1 VFRRWVGV
9 VLGAGWLVACSGSNQ
24 VVPFEGPDGADGA
37 RDARSGADATMASD
51 DATDGATQ
59 AAADAEIASDASRD
73 ASFDSSQDAAVNGA
87 DAEVDADASGPGGD
101 AEASLVVEGGP
112 DAAPEAGGLDAA
124 PEAGEPDAA
133 PDGGGPDAA
142 PEAGRSDAGPCPVV
156 SATAGSYVDGAQGV
170 DDVSH
175 GGGPGACAYRTITFA
190 IAHAIRNVSVA
201 AGTYSAAAGETLPL
215 VLTGR
220 QAILCNGATIAGQGV
235 YDSTRAT
242 IVFGGTANVVQGCQ
256 VVGDDQPG
264 ACVLVESDA
273 TKSGHLLEAVDVS
286 HCGDAAV
293 RIEGTLVDVEDSKLH
308 DSDRGISWSCCVV
321 GDMSNNTYSNNV
333 FDDIACDD
341 GDPDDGVGGTNNTDG
356 TVAATCT
363 GCGNCPFD

>member
-1 VFRRWVGV
+1 VFRRWVVV
-9 VLGAGWLVACSGSNQ
+9 VLGAGWLVGCSGSNQ

-37 RDARSGADATMASD
+37 RDARPGADATMASD
-51 DATDGATQ
+51 DVTEGAAQAATDA
-59 AAADAEIASDASRD
+59 ASDASRD
-73 ASFDSSQDAAVNGA
+73 ASFDSSQEAAANGA
-87 DAEVDADASGPGGD
+87 EAEVDADASGPGVD
-101 AEASLVVEGGP
+101 AEPSLEGGP
-112 DAAPEAGGLDAA
+112 DAARQAGGLDAA

-142 PEAGRSDAGPCPVV
+142 PEAGGSDAGPCPVV
-156 SATAGSYVDGAQGV
+156 SATAGSYVDGAHGV

-190 IAHAIRNVSVA
+190 IAHAHRYISVA
-201 AGTYSAAAGETLPL
+201 AGTYSVSAGETLPL

-220 QAILCNGATIAGQGV
+220 QAILCSGATIDGQGV

-242 IVFGGTANVVQGCQ
+242 IVFSGTANVVQGCQ

-273 TKSGHLLEAVDVS
+273 TNSGHLLEAVDVS

-293 RIEGTLVDVEDSKLH
+293 RIEGTLVDVEDSKFH
-308 DSDRGISWSCCVV
+308 DSDRGVSWSYGLV
-321 GDMSNNTYSNNV
+321 GDISNNTYSNNV

-341 GDPDDGVGGTNNTDG
+341 GDPDDGVGGTNNTDAA
-356 TVAATCT
+356 VAATCT